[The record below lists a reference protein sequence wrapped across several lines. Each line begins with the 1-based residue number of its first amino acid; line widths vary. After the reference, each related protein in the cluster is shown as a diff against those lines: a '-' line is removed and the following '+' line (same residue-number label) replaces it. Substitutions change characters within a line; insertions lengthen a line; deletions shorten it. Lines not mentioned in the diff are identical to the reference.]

1 MTGIP
6 CFGFS
11 PMRRLPILL
20 HDHDEYIT
28 VEAFEEGICIYEK
41 MIAVL
46 ADTPGASAFDAAAVS
61 ASRASTTAAS
71 SAEGAAAAPA
81 GGAGSA

>member
-20 HDHDEYIT
+20 HDHDEYIS
-28 VEAFEEGICIYEK
+28 VAAFEEGIAIYEK
-41 MIAVL
+41 MIPVL
-46 ADTPGASAFDAAAVS
+46 ADTPGGVAFDGAAAAAARPAREPS
-61 ASRASTTAAS
+61 AP
-71 SAEGAAAAPA
+71 AAAPA